1 MPHERDVRISNRW
14 NDERGTGAAGSG
26 DGRVGSGKPVQ
37 RVAVIGEWG
46 AGNEWSEQRCPE
58 NRTRGKLEGRDRTMR
73 HRARNAVFVVC
84 PKFLFLKKND
94 DGDVSLHFVVGLSV
108 S

>member
-1 MPHERDVRISNRW
+1 MRSEERV
-14 NDERGTGAAGSG
+14 ER
-26 DGRVGSGKPVQ
+26 VVVP
-37 RVAVIGEWG
+37 GEWG

-94 DGDVSLHFVVGLSV
+94 DGDVSRPIVVGLSV
-108 S
+108 

>member
-1 MPHERDVRISNRW
+1 M
-14 NDERGTGAAGSG
+14 GSG
-26 DGRVGSGKPVQ
+26 ERVE

-58 NRTRGKLEGRDRTMR
+58 NRTREKLEGRDRTMR

-94 DGDVSLHFVVGLSV
+94 DGDVSLHFVVGLLV